1 MKRILKL
8 KDVGFGDDTDVE
20 RHLKSKKVE
29 VVKQIGD
36 EQKLKDEKKMK
47 LKQNSQV
54 EEVKQFK
61 SNRS

>member
-1 MKRILKL
+1 VKRILKL